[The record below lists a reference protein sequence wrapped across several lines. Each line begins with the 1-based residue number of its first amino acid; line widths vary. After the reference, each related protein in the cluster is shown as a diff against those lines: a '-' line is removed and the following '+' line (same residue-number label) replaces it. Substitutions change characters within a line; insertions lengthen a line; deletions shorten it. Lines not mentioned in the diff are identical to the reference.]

1 MSYKIMFILNAFV
14 STLFGIWF
22 LAMPNMALKQFGVD
36 EYASTELTLRFFGT
50 ALLTVGLLAYFVRN
64 VADADTQRG
73 LAWGFFLGTLTG
85 LVVSIIGTF
94 TGVIRIL
101 GWLAIV
107 IYVLFGLGYGFMLF
121 LKPRMKE

>member
-1 MSYKIMFILNAFV
+1 MFILNAFV